1 MADGN
6 IITDTR
12 ERLIND
18 LRERVLVIDGAMGT
32 MIQQTGLSEGD
43 FRGRRFKNKRGRLS
57 GCNDLLCVTRP
68 DIITG
73 IHRAFPNRY
82 LAHFVPFLNKHQKKE
97 EIQRLI
103 LDEFSRFLHRNILQY
118 NRRELPLHFVGSI
131 AYHFAGLLETA
142 VRQNGFQPGKIL
154 KSPIPGLVE
163 YHASIK

>member
-73 IHRAFPNRY
+73 IHRAYMEAGADIIETTADGACTGVFYWAPECFQTRDFEGNMHGYALGAFRN
-82 LAHFVPFLNKHQKKE
+82 ARPTQIMRSFTRAS
-97 EIQRLI
+97 RLM
-103 LDEFSRFLHRNILQY
+103 S
-118 NRRELPLHFVGSI
+118 
-131 AYHFAGLLETA
+131 
-142 VRQNGFQPGKIL
+142 GK
-154 KSPIPGLVE
+154 
-163 YHASIK
+163 